1 MNNQTVLELNNRKL
15 DSCINVIIETDKNV
29 TIKS

>member
-15 DSCINVIIETDKNV
+15 DSFINVIIETDKNV
-29 TIKS
+29 TVKS